1 MINILVTGGDGQLS
15 KCIKNI
21 KDKLPEANFIFVN
34 RLELDITNNIAV
46 TSFFQRNDI
55 QYCINCAAYT
65 AVDMAERDKEN
76 AFNVNVIGAKNL
88 AIACDNK
95 GATLIHISTDFVF
108 DGNNNVA
115 YYERDKTNPLSVY
128 GQTKLKGEQA
138 IAERLNRYFI
148 IRTSWLYSEHGSNF
162 MKTIIK
168 LSKNNETLS
177 IVEDQIGTPTYASD
191 LASMILAIIDSKSI
205 QFGIYHYS
213 NEGIASWYDFAKAI
227 FEKKNCNIILTPI
240 KTDEYPT
247 PAQRPK
253 FSVLDKTKIKSNLN
267 ITIPYWRD
275 SLKKAIQ
282 NYNES
287 QS

>member
-15 KCIKNI
+15 KCIR
-21 KDKLPEANFIFVN
+21 KLTYKVPQTNFIFVS
-34 RLELDITNNIAV
+34 RLELDITNSLAV
-46 TSFFQRNDI
+46 TSFFQNNNI
-55 QYCINCAAYT
+55 QYCVNCAAYT
-65 AVDMAERDKEN
+65 AVDKAENDKDN
-76 AFNVNVIGAKNL
+76 AFKVNVTGVKNL
-88 AIACDNK
+88 AITCNK
-95 GATLIHISTDFVF
+95 NGATLIHVSTDFVF
-108 DGNNNVA
+108 DGNKCVA
-115 YYERDKTNPLSVY
+115 YNENDKTNPLSVY
-128 GQTKLKGEQA
+128 GLTKLKGEQA
-138 IAERLNRYFI
+138 IKEQLNNYFI
-148 IRTSWLYSEHGSNF
+148 IRTSWLYSEYESNF
-162 MKTIIK
+162 MKTMIK
-168 LSKNNETLS
+168 LSKNKETLS

-191 LASMILAIIDSKSI
+191 LAEVIINLIASNSN
-205 QFGIYHYS
+205 QHGIYHYS
-213 NEGIASWYDFAKAI
+213 NEGLASWYDFAKAI
-227 FEKKNCNIILTPI
+227 FDERKSNIKLTPI

>member
-15 KCIKNI
+15 KCIR
-21 KDKLPEANFIFVN
+21 KLTYKIPQANFIFVS
-34 RLELDITNNIAV
+34 RLELDITNSLVV
-46 TSFFQRNDI
+46 TSFFQNNNI
-55 QYCINCAAYT
+55 QYCVNCAAYT
-65 AVDMAERDKEN
+65 AVDKAENDKDN
-76 AFNVNVIGAKNL
+76 AFKVNVTGVKNL
-88 AIACDNK
+88 AITCNK
-95 GATLIHISTDFVF
+95 NGATLIHVSTDFVF
-108 DGNNNVA
+108 DGNKCVA
-115 YYERDKTNPLSVY
+115 YNENDKTNPLSVY
-128 GQTKLKGEQA
+128 GLTKLKGEQA
-138 IAERLNRYFI
+138 ITEQLNNYFI
-148 IRTSWLYSEHGSNF
+148 IRTSWLYSEHESNF
-162 MKTIIK
+162 MKTMIK
-168 LSKNNETLS
+168 LSKNKETLS

-191 LASMILAIIDSKSI
+191 LAEVIINLIASNSN
-205 QFGIYHYS
+205 QHGIYHYS
-213 NEGIASWYDFAKAI
+213 NEGLASWYDFAKAI
-227 FEKKNCNIILTPI
+227 FDERKSNIKLTPI